1 MKYKRIWI
9 PLNPKNNIIS
19 EPDYVSSSI
28 YPCDDEDSKKADETI
43 ENMLNTGWKII
54 STTPITASHNILRAG
69 GDDVYQHYTSGIE
82 VFMIKE
88 S

>member
-1 MKYKRIWI
+1 
-9 PLNPKNNIIS
+9 
-19 EPDYVSSSI
+19 
-28 YPCDDEDSKKADETI
+28 
-43 ENMLNTGWKII
+43 MLNTGWNII